1 MVHINYHNITHDD
14 MNNGN
19 GLRVV
24 LWLSGCSHHCYN
36 CQNPQTWNPGSGI
49 PFDESAKQ
57 EIFNELSKDYISGIT
72 FSGGDPLHE
81 NNLDEVLSLIKEIR
95 ISFPE
100 KSIWLYTGYNF
111 DLLNSKY
118 NEYKYIPFAANAD
131 EWLTRW
137 EIISNI
143 NVLVDGEY
151 IDEQK
156 DLTLK
161 WRGSKNQR
169 VIDAKQSRVQNKVIL
184 YCD

>member
-1 MVHINYHNITHDD
+1 

-81 NNLDEVLSLIKEIR
+81 NNLDNVLKLVQEIR
-95 ISFPE
+95 ISYPE
-100 KSIWLYTGYNF
+100 KTIWLYTGYDF

-118 NEYKYIPFAANAD
+118 NEYKYTPFAANAD

-137 EIISNI
+137 EIISNVD
-143 NVLVDGEY
+143 VLIDGEY
-151 IDEQK
+151 IDEQR
-156 DLTLK
+156 DITLK
-161 WRGSKNQR
+161 WRGSSNQR
-169 VIDAKQSRVQNKVIL
+169 VIDVKQSLAQNKVVL
-184 YCD
+184 YCN